1 MIILYFSCPF
11 LAKPPRKRTH
21 ARTEGLRHGSK
32 LEYSILIFVLVPEE
46 VSTSYTGFSA
56 TAVCVY
62 KLYGVECVCTHGVR
76 P

>member
-21 ARTEGLRHGSK
+21 DRTEGLRHGSK

-46 VSTSYTGFSA
+46 VSTVPLIQDLVLQLYVYTNCM
-56 TAVCVY
+56 V
-62 KLYGVECVCTHGVR
+62 
-76 P
+76 